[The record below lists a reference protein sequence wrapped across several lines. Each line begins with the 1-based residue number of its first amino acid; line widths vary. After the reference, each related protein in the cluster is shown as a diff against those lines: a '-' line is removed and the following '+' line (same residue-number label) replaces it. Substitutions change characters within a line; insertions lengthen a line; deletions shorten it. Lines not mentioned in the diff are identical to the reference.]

1 MPRIVALSGSAGLI
15 LSGGAGGL
23 TGKQRRQLRSE
34 AGRQEAS
41 KTLRRIICAGT
52 EASEVAR
59 SAPELDTQLSSGEL
73 VRIKFSQVRPAQPR
87 SHRRRL
93 STSSAARPTQVE
105 HKREVPALANELA
118 RLVSPPAEVAQVRLL
133 ARVAPL
139 RARCGPRPHR
149 VPARH
154 RCSGTRPSSTGARST
169 G

>member
-1 MPRIVALSGSAGLI
+1 MRGTLALLLVALSGSAGLI

-73 VRIKFSQVRPAQPR
+73 VRIKFSQVR
-87 SHRRRL
+87 
-93 STSSAARPTQVE
+93 
-105 HKREVPALANELA
+105 
-118 RLVSPPAEVAQVRLL
+118 LL
-133 ARVAPL
+133 AGVAPL

-149 VPARH
+149 VPPRH
-154 RCSGTRPSSTGARST
+154 RCSGTRASSTVARST